1 MRCEARY
8 PFRMARDL
16 SLTGLLTSRLD
27 RDGKGRSG
35 CHPASPSIP
44 PPSRL

>member
-16 SLTGLLTSRLD
+16 SLTGLLTTRLAWG
-27 RDGKGRSG
+27 GKGRSG
-35 CHPASPSIP
+35 RQNPV
-44 PPSRL
+44 